1 MSPLK
6 RLTLTGIALG
16 LIANGALAADLSEPV
31 TPLADW
37 GGFYAGVHAGW
48 GWADPDYAVEEDSDF
63 WESPQ
68 FESFS
73 IDADGPIAGLQAG
86 FNWQNDSLVLGLE
99 ADISWAGI
107 DGGFNAVDLPDTNYF
122 FNADSEIDYL
132 ASVRARAGL
141 TWDQVLFYATGGI
154 AFTSMDTKIIS
165 DWNGNIENYNNS
177 TSHIGWV
184 AGAGVEVK
192 VTNNVTGRLEF
203 LHYEFGEDDFS
214 VDRGYILEG
223 DVDLDLNV
231 VRAGINVLF

>member
-1 MSPLK
+1 MYPLK
-6 RLTLTGIALG
+6 RWTLTSLAIGIFAHG
-16 LIANGALAADLSEPV
+16 AVAIAFAEPA

-48 GWADPDYAVEEDSDF
+48 GWADPDYAIEEDSDF
-63 WESPQ
+63 WWPSQ
-68 FESFS
+68 FESYS

-86 FNWQNDSLVLGLE
+86 FNWQIDSLLLGLE
-99 ADISWAGI
+99 ADLSWGGI
-107 DGGFNAVDLPDTNYF
+107 DGGFNAVDLPNTNYF

-132 ASVRARAGL
+132 ASIRARAGL

-177 TSHIGWV
+177 TSHTGWV
-184 AGAGVEVK
+184 AGGGVEVK

-214 VDRGYILEG
+214 VDRGYVLEG
-223 DVDLDLNV
+223 DVDLDVNV
-231 VRAGINVLF
+231 VRAGVNVLF